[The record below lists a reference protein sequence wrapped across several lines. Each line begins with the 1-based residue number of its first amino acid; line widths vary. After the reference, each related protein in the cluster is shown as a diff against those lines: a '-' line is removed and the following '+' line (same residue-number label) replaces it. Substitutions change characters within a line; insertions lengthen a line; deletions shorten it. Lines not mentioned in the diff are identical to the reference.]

1 MNPPSTIAT
10 IRCHGYVECRE
21 SIARALELSGLIETL
36 KGRRV
41 LLKPNMMK
49 GTPPGTPEA
58 THPEFT
64 GALTGLLTDLGCQ
77 VRVGD
82 STGILGFTS
91 EVFSASGTRAAV
103 ERNGGT
109 VVNFDAGP
117 FVMIDLGG
125 RFSGTKVPV
134 SRELIEAEAVLD
146 APKIKT
152 HTFLTLTLSVK
163 NLMGAFPGAVKPWL
177 HTLAPGRSD
186 FAELVAG
193 IPAAL
198 ESAGANLAGAV
209 VDGILA
215 LGGRGGSVPAAPA
228 WMNCVVAGK
237 NLFDVDMVCAGLA
250 GFDFSDVPLSRIG
263 AASGL
268 GAASPADTTVVGDD
282 IVPVALVRPGTDI
295 TEAAPPLT
303 FAYYTIRRDLVRPE
317 HDPAACEGCN
327 KCVDV
332 CPVGC
337 ILVSGTKDRRIGN
350 DCIRCLACREV
361 CPTGA
366 MGLRAN
372 RCLTPFLK
380 KRATG
385 LDMGRL
391 RRDAKTRNA

>member
-1 MNPPSTIAT
+1 MNPPSTVAT
-10 IRCHGYVECRE
+10 VRCPGYGECRE
-21 SIARALELSGLIETL
+21 SIARTLELSGLDKSL

-64 GALTGLLTDLGCQ
+64 GVLTGLLKDLGCT

-82 STGILGFTS
+82 STGIIGFTK
-91 EVFSASGTRAAV
+91 EVFSASGTTDAV

-125 RFSGTKVPV
+125 QFAGTKAPV
-134 SRELIEAEAVLD
+134 SREFLEAEAVLD
-146 APKIKT
+146 VPKIKT
-152 HTFLTLTLSVK
+152 HTFLGLTLSVK
-163 NLMGAFPGAVKPWL
+163 NFMGAFPGAVKPWL
-177 HTLAPGRSD
+177 HTLAPGRDD
-186 FAELVAG
+186 FAGLVAG

-198 ESAGANLAGAV
+198 EAAGVNLAGSV
-209 VDGILA
+209 VDGVLV

-250 GFDFSDVPLSRIG
+250 GFDFNEVPLCRIG
-263 AASGL
+263 ASRGL
-268 GAASPADTTVVGDD
+268 GASSPADIAVTGDK
-282 IVPVALVRPGTDI
+282 IVPVVLVRPGTDL

-303 FAYYTIRRDLVRPE
+303 LAYYTIRRDLVKPE

-337 ILVSGTKDRRIGN
+337 ILVRGAKDRAIGD
-350 DCIRCLACREV
+350 DCVKCLACREV

-380 KRATG
+380 KRAKG

-391 RRDAKTRNA
+391 RRN